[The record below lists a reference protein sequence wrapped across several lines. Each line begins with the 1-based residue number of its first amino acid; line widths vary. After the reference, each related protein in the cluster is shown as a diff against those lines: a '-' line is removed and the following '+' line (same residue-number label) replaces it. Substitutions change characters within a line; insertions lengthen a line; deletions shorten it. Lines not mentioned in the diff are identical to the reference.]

1 MEKGVLREIKMGLTI
16 SDLIREIV
24 KDWKEEVRYYSD
36 EKLLEDRSY
45 WMKNYGYEYGFDYD
59 DERDREE
66 DTLDSDLHTLSIELE
81 QIRRFGEIIYRM
93 PDGKMKFKKKEKNR
107 ITER

>member
-59 DERDREE
+59 DERDR
-66 DTLDSDLHTLSIELE
+66 D
-81 QIRRFGEIIYRM
+81 
-93 PDGKMKFKKKEKNR
+93 K
-107 ITER
+107 